1 MTFRITTLAG
11 IIVFSALA
19 MAACQPA
26 PAPSQAA
33 PTGIGTTAVAMLAG
47 PDGAALG
54 TVTLT
59 QTPLGVLVA
68 AEVNG
73 LPAGGH
79 GFHIHETG
87 TCAPDFAAAGDHFNP
102 TDAGH
107 GFNNPDGMHAGDL
120 PNIYAGAD
128 GMARADYFSAAIT
141 LDAGAD
147 HSVFD
152 ADGSAIIVHEKP
164 DTYGA
169 DAGAGGRIA
178 CGVIRRN

>member
-1 MTFRITTLAG
+1 MNFRITALLAG

-19 MAACQPA
+19 VVACQPA
-26 PAPSQAA
+26 PAA
-33 PTGIGTTAVAMLAG
+33 PTGVGATAAAMLAG

-68 AEVNG
+68 AEVSG

-79 GFHIHETG
+79 GLHIHETG
-87 TCAPDFAAAGDHFNP
+87 ACAPDFAAAGDHFNP

-128 GMARADYFSAAIT
+128 GAARADYFTAAIT

-152 ADGSAIIVHEKP
+152 ADGSAIIIHEKP

>member
-1 MTFRITTLAG
+1 MNLRIALVV
-11 IIVFSALA
+11 IIVSGALV

-26 PAPSQAA
+26 PTPAA
-33 PTGIGTTAVAMLAG
+33 PTGVGATAVATLAG
-47 PDGAALG
+47 PDGGAMG

-107 GFNNPDGMHAGDL
+107 GFNHPNGRHAGDL
-120 PNIYAGAD
+120 PNIYAGAA
-128 GMARADYFSAAIT
+128 GTARADYFTAAIT

-147 HSVFD
+147 HSVLD
-152 ADGSAIIVHEKP
+152 ADGSAIIIHEKP
-164 DTYGA
+164 DTYGS

-178 CGVIRRN
+178 CGVIRRS